1 MRTLF
6 TSRLSQSCHDR
17 NQTHPASRAHADE
30 NGPQPLIPAAA
41 LVPVIDHPGGGTIL
55 LTQRTQH
62 LHDHAGQISFPGGRV
77 EPGDESPTATALRET
92 EEEIGLERR
101 FVEIVGYLDPYK
113 TGTGFLVT
121 PVVGLVSIG
130 FSLSPDEFEVA
141 DIFEVPL
148 DYVLDAS
155 NHRRETRYF
164 DGVKR
169 TFEVIE
175 YENRYIWGATA
186 GMLVDLYRKLHS
198 DD

>member
-1 MRTLF
+1 
-6 TSRLSQSCHDR
+6 
-17 NQTHPASRAHADE
+17 
-30 NGPQPLIPAAA
+30 
-41 LVPVIDHPGGGTIL
+41 

-77 EPGDESPTATALRET
+77 EPEDESPSATALRET
-92 EEEIGLERR
+92 KEEIGLEPR

-148 DYVLDAS
+148 DYILDAS
-155 NHRRETRYF
+155 NHRRESRNF
-164 DGVKR
+164 DGIER
-169 TFEVIE
+169 TFDVIE

-186 GMLVDLYRKLHS
+186 GMLINLYEKLRGS
-198 DD
+198 E